1 MASAPTARVRTI
13 GDFVRLL
20 FSALDHAAVRYC
32 VLHGW
37 EELPEKVSSDLDLVV
52 HPEDFPKLQT
62 VFSELASAEY
72 KCIQCRHYA
81 GRSYRFDFAWFDGK
95 HLHVVGVDCISE
107 YRYAGMILRSGE
119 DLLTG
124 RRQHNGFWIASLNQ
138 VFAYLLMKKT
148 LKAAISPA
156 QLEELQDMVAEL
168 GSERSLSI
176 ASEVFGEKAGAQ
188 VIAAIAA
195 KSLPEFLPKLR
206 ALLRRTVLKRDPWSY
221 LRSHADEQ
229 LRMIKR
235 WFRPTGLFLIAL
247 GPDGVGKS
255 TVLAGVVDNLR
266 PAFREI
272 YFFHYRARFGQQPT
286 TPVTDPHAVVPRG
299 RVLSI
304 ARVLLLFCQFWM
316 GYLVVRPKL
325 ARSGL
330 VIFDRYFHDL
340 LVDHWRYRYSGPKW
354 LLSLLVKFIPAKD
367 PLLLVLDADET
378 VIYARKQDIPV
389 ERLRV
394 LRQGYQGLVG
404 NSSGAVLIRTDQE
417 LDDTLAAVTKAV
429 FQHLQSR
436 CYVRYPEWIKKKGT
450 ETSAG
455 AKAVLLKKVG

>member
-1 MASAPTARVRTI
+1 MASAASAMFRTT

-20 FSALDHAAVRYC
+20 FSALEREGIRYC

-52 HPEDFPKLQT
+52 HPEDFPKLQV
-62 VFSELASAEY
+62 VFSELASADY

-81 GRSYRFDFAWFDGK
+81 ARSYRFDFAWFDGK

-107 YRYAGMILRSGE
+107 YRYAGLILRSGE

-124 RRQHNGFWIASLNQ
+124 RRQHNGFWIAGPDK
-138 VFAYLLMKKT
+138 VFAYLLIKKT
-148 LKAAISPA
+148 LKAAISPE
-156 QLEELQDMVAEL
+156 QLGELQEMVAEL
-168 GSERSLSI
+168 GRERSLNI
-176 ASEVFGEKAGAQ
+176 ASEVFGEGAGAQ

-195 KSLPEFLPKLR
+195 RRLPEVLPQLR
-206 ALLRRTVLKRDPWSY
+206 ARLRRTVLKRDPWSY
-221 LRSHADEQ
+221 FRSHLDEQ
-229 LRMIKR
+229 WRMVRR
-235 WFRPTGLFLIAL
+235 WFQPTGLFLIAL

-255 TVLAGVVDNLR
+255 TVLARVVENLK

-272 YFFHYRARFGQQPT
+272 YFYHYRARFGRQPT
-286 TPVTDPHAVVPRG
+286 TPVTDPHAVAPRG
-299 RVLSI
+299 RLLSI
-304 ARVLLLFCQFWM
+304 ARVLLLFCQFWV

-354 LLSLLVKFIPAKD
+354 LVSLLVRYIPAKD
-367 PLLLVLDADET
+367 PLLLVLDADER
-378 VIYARKQDIPV
+378 VMYSRKQDISV

-394 LRQGYQGLVG
+394 LRQGYQGLVA
-404 NSSGAVLIRTDQE
+404 NSSSAVLIRTDQPLE
-417 LDDTLAAVTKAV
+417 DTLAAVTKAAY
-429 FQHLQSR
+429 QHLQSR
-436 CYVRYPEWIKKKGT
+436 CCIRYPEWIKTKGT
-450 ETSAG
+450 ETSA
-455 AKAVLLKKVG
+455 ASDAVLLKKVG

>member
-1 MASAPTARVRTI
+1 MV
-13 GDFVRLL
+13 
-20 FSALDHAAVRYC
+20 
-32 VLHGW
+32 
-37 EELPEKVSSDLDLVV
+37 
-52 HPEDFPKLQT
+52 
-62 VFSELASAEY
+62 
-72 KCIQCRHYA
+72 
-81 GRSYRFDFAWFDGK
+81 
-95 HLHVVGVDCISE
+95 
-107 YRYAGMILRSGE
+107 LRSGE

-124 RRQHNGFWIASLNQ
+124 RRQHNGFWIAGLDK

-156 QLEELQDMVAEL
+156 QLGELQEIVAEL

-188 VIAAIAA
+188 VITAIA
-195 KSLPEFLPKLR
+195 SQNLPEFLPKLR

-229 LRMIKR
+229 LRKIKR
-235 WFRPTGLFLIAL
+235 WFQPTGLFLIAL

-272 YFFHYRARFGQQPT
+272 SFFHYRPRFGRQPNI
-286 TPVTDPHAVVPRG
+286 PVADPHAVAPRG
-299 RVLSI
+299 PVLSI
-304 ARVLLLFCQFWM
+304 ARVLLLFCQFWI
-316 GYLVVRPKL
+316 GYVVVRPKL

-389 ERLRV
+389 ERLKV

-404 NSSGAVLIRTDQE
+404 NSSGAVLIRTDQD
-417 LDDTLAAVTKAV
+417 LDDTLAAVTQAV
-429 FQHLQSR
+429 YQHLQSR

-450 ETSAG
+450 ETGAG
-455 AKAVLLKKVG
+455 AKTVLLKKVG